1 MEIRPN
7 ILIPIDF
14 HELSLSA
21 LRYGV
26 HIARRLNLEIKLL
39 YVHEEP
45 GILAN
50 IFTSEESDNLIQKIR
65 VELTGLAE
73 KAQAESGIIVT
84 AKVRK
89 GKVHARIADSAEE
102 YGSRMIIMG
111 TRSATEEG
119 QIIGANTSRVI
130 RIAKC
135 PVVTISR
142 RHDSNECSSI
152 LLPLDLTKE
161 TRQKVGWAI
170 EISKRLGC
178 RIRVVSA
185 LWSKNDPDILRL
197 LKTQLAQVKN
207 FIESDGISCTAEI
220 IESSEEARTLVPII
234 LNYAKE
240 RPDIDMII
248 IMTQQELGV
257 VEYFLGSSAQEIIRK
272 SEVPVMSIIPKDLGF
287 SYFL

>member
-1 MEIRPN
+1 MEVRPN

-14 HELSLSA
+14 HELSLAA
-21 LRYGV
+21 LQYGLR
-26 HIARRLNLEIKLL
+26 IARKLNLEIRLL

-65 VELTGLAE
+65 EELTALAE
-73 KAQAESGIIVT
+73 KAQAESNITVT

-135 PVVTISR
+135 PVITMSR
-142 RHDSNECSSI
+142 RHDNRDCSSI

-185 LWSKNDPDILRL
+185 LWSKNDPDIIRL

-207 FIESDGISCTAEI
+207 FIESDGIPCTAEMV
-220 IESSEEARTLVPII
+220 ESSEEARTLVPII
-234 LNYAKE
+234 LSYAKE
-240 RPDIDMII
+240 NPDIDMII

-272 SEVPVMSIIPKDLGF
+272 AEVPVMSIIPKELGF
-287 SYFL
+287 TYIM